1 MSLETK
7 CCAITGAASGIGE
20 ALVWVFAKAS
30 YDIIAIDL
38 DEHRLNT
45 LQIALKTQGYSC
57 QSILADLARASDLT
71 KIVNMLPRVDVFI
84 HSAGISAVGEF
95 GGLEPPP
102 QLSVLDI
109 NLLAPLSLTSKVLAT
124 DKLSKGSSLIF
135 ISSLAHFV
143 SYPSASSYAASKT
156 GLAAYARSLR
166 IQLAPQGIH
175 VLTVFPGPT
184 RTPHAQ
190 KYSPDNRREAK
201 RMPPEQVAEAIF
213 KAVNTKQAIL
223 IPGVTNKLFALLGW
237 GLPHLTESFMR
248 QSMMSYYRKS

>member
-20 ALVWVFAKAS
+20 ALCGFAKAS

-95 GGLEPPP
+95 GG
-102 QLSVLDI
+102 SS
-109 NLLAPLSLTSKVLAT
+109 PLNSPSSTST
-124 DKLSKGSSLIF
+124 S
-135 ISSLAHFV
+135 
-143 SYPSASSYAASKT
+143 
-156 GLAAYARSLR
+156 
-166 IQLAPQGIH
+166 
-175 VLTVFPGPT
+175 
-184 RTPHAQ
+184 
-190 KYSPDNRREAK
+190 
-201 RMPPEQVAEAIF
+201 
-213 KAVNTKQAIL
+213 
-223 IPGVTNKLFALLGW
+223 
-237 GLPHLTESFMR
+237 
-248 QSMMSYYRKS
+248 